1 MWHNFHGQYN
11 GSIVNI
17 THDDLNLVDAKVKML
32 SGKITVAQNATAV
45 SGTSTKFNS
54 ELEVGSVLYTE
65 GDEVVGVVKSIA
77 SDTKLTL
84 VDGSALT
91 LNTVSFKSVDSVM
104 VFRSHQLLVLIQYQ
118 TLICTVM
125 LLRSVL
131 PH

>member
-17 THDDLNLVDAKVKML
+17 THDDLNLVDAKVKLL
-32 SGKITVAQNATAV
+32 SGKITVAQNSTAV
-45 SGTSTKFNS
+45 LGTSTKFNS

-104 VFRSHQLLVLIQYQ
+104 VFHLHQLLVLIQYQ